1 MDFEEEEI
9 KALLQIVN
17 ATAISGKDARLIV
30 KILDKLEDSIKSP
43 ENDED
48 E

>member
-17 ATAISGKDARLIV
+17 ATNVSGKDARLIV
-30 KILDKLEDSIKSP
+30 KILDKLEEGLNPTSG
-43 ENDED
+43 EH
-48 E
+48 